1 MTQPASQR
9 VALILAALGL
19 GVIATLTRIPAS
31 ARFLEVDGY
40 EDRYYL
46 PTPAW
51 LEVFSLGHREALAD
65 LLWIRTLVYYGD
77 ELGHQGP
84 ERHIFDYAEA
94 ILALDPD
101 FRGVYA
107 RIGTL
112 ALYRASDVTAADAE
126 RAASLMQRGVA
137 RFPDDG
143 QLAWRTGATLAFEI
157 PPLYP
162 HEPARQDDA
171 RARAAPYLIRAVQ
184 LAAAPP
190 YAMFSNASLLARIGR
205 SEEAATH
212 LEEMYA
218 VTSDPAQR
226 AEIAA
231 HIEQLRTATFST
243 AFVEENRRF
252 EDDWGRLLPYA
263 PATLYDLVRPI
274 PVIDTTAVL
283 RDGFGHH
290 ALDGEPALE

>member
-1 MTQPASQR
+1 MSPLAPQR
-9 VALILAALGL
+9 LALLVAALGL
-19 GVIATLTRIPAS
+19 AVMATLARVPAS
-31 ARFLEVDGY
+31 TRFLEVDGY

-46 PTPAW
+46 PAPAW

-77 ELGHQGP
+77 ELGHQGH

-126 RAASLMQRGVA
+126 RAAALMQRGVA

-143 QLAWRTGATLAFEI
+143 ELAWRTGATLAFEL

-162 HEPARQDDA
+162 GDAARQDDA
-171 RARAAPYLIRAVQ
+171 RARAAPYLVRAVQ
-184 LAAAPP
+184 LGGAPP

-231 HIEQLRTATFST
+231 HIERLRSASFST

-252 EDDWGRLLPYA
+252 EDDWGQRLPYA
-263 PATLYDLVRPI
+263 SATFYDVVRPI

-290 ALDGEPALE
+290 ALDDEPALE